1 MAFALF
7 SPSRAAGV
15 LLALVLAA
23 CGGGGGGGGSTPPV
37 TNPPTDSTPPQV
49 LSVSPSNG
57 ATGVV
62 PTTKVEATYDE
73 NLACNGVDG
82 TTVQVAGVTATV
94 SCSGSAKKMSLAMA
108 AALPVDTMVTA
119 TLPAA
124 TDMSGNKGLPIS
136 VTFRTAAPVVV
147 NPKFYVGNVPAVDG
161 SNAVTV
167 VDMTTGGMKP
177 INFPAVPSVIAIIN
191 VAVDTPALEAYFA
204 GASGYQL
211 YVVDVATDTLKS
223 LIKFDPVAGTSHQVF
238 GMQLVGTDICLAM
251 SGSTPVGV
259 SQNRLRCWNRSSHL
273 PTFEGANN
281 SLAAEPMFTT
291 GLKYAA
297 APANKLYAISALRST
312 IVGGNPVYP
321 AGTPGTLTVV
331 NPSGYAV
338 EQTFSV
344 GSVPVALDVHPT
356 TGKVYVAN
364 AGDKNVSIVNPTT
377 GQTEVMDLGFTR
389 TQQRPESL
397 VLAPTKDQVF
407 VSDGESK
414 VYVYSLTSRR
424 EVAQFSVGVGS
435 SGPRKLAILGNELWV
450 TCTTG
455 MIVVVNLD
463 TLTVSRTVSV
473 GLTPVAFASYAPGNA
488 Q

>member
-15 LLALVLAA
+15 LLALILAA
-23 CGGGGGGGGSTPPV
+23 CGGGGGGGTTPPV
-37 TNPPTDSTPPQV
+37 NPPATDTDPPKVMSVTPA
-49 LSVSPSNG
+49 NG
-57 ATGVV
+57 ATGVI

-73 NLACNGVDG
+73 ALKCDGVTGQTVQIAGVD
-82 TTVQVAGVTATV
+82 ATV
-94 SCSGSAKKMSLAMA
+94 ACDSVAKKMSLTPKS
-108 AALPVDTMVTA
+108 ALPADTMVTA

-124 TDMSGNKGLPIS
+124 TDMSGNKGLPVS
-136 VTFRTAAPVVV
+136 VTFKTAAPVAV
-147 NPKFYVGNVPAVDG
+147 NPKFYVGNLPAVDG

-167 VDMTTGGMKP
+167 VDMTTGSMKA

-191 VAVDTPALEAYFA
+191 AAVDTTALEAYFA
-204 GASGYQL
+204 GSSGYQL

-223 LIKFDPVAGTSHQVF
+223 LIKFDPTPGASHQVF

-251 SGSTPVGV
+251 SGSTPVGF
-259 SQNRLRCWNRSSHL
+259 SQNRLRCWSRSSHL

-297 APANKLYAISALRST
+297 APANKLYAVSALRST

-321 AGTPGTLTVV
+321 AGTPGVLTVV

-356 TGKVYVAN
+356 TGDVYVAN
-364 AGDKNVSIVNPTT
+364 AGDKNVSIVNPAT
-377 GQTEVMDLGFTR
+377 GRTEVMGLGFTR

-397 VLAPTKDQVF
+397 VLAPAKDQVF

-414 VYVYSLTSRR
+414 VYVYSLTTRR
-424 EVAQFSVGVGS
+424 EVAQFSVGVGTS
-435 SGPRKLAILGNELWV
+435 IPKRLAILGNELWV
-450 TCTTG
+450 TCSSG

-463 TLTVSRTVSV
+463 TLSVSRTVSV
-473 GLTPVAFASYAPGNA
+473 GLTPVAFASYAPGSA